1 MITALSQ
8 SHVVRPV
15 AHSWPRLPYKGLD
28 YYNHRDWMLFAERS
42 AETAACGELLGNC
55 GTKLLLVH
63 GPTGTGKSS
72 FLRAGLFPSYIA
84 GQPHF
89 CYPTEADADEPL
101 LVRSTAD
108 PVRQLAE
115 QLASRLG
122 DARQLAWVS
131 RTTRKAAIDL
141 LRSVCASSGPIRF
154 EPLRDALRLLT
165 SRLPGT
171 LLLVIDQAEEVFT
184 LAGGTAS
191 ADARG
196 AYFDFLEDLCVSSF
210 DIKVIVCLRTEYHGQ
225 FTDQFRI
232 GPGSKLSRIRAGLE
246 QFMLN
251 GIREP
256 ERLKAAIVRPT
267 LGEAVGPLGAPYE
280 RYRFEYED
288 GLADRI
294 AADVVEHCG
303 EASTL
308 PVVQLVCSDLY
319 ESQILEAGLRTIT
332 AAAYGARG
340 EVEGAIDRYIQK
352 SIATSVREA
361 RGKEPEPQE
370 LDSWQNAVLPSL
382 VARQEGGALTSLLVP
397 EEDLVGKAK
406 NIEAPVRCLKRMA
419 DPSVRL
425 LRCVEVR
432 DPAAD
437 RRVAHYS
444 LRHDSLAPAL
454 FRSSKDHRK
463 ITELQERSL
472 LYGRGAIALA
482 IVAGIILAVGLVT
495 SYFSELRNIQWV
507 LSYADLEP
515 VASKRLRALVGSLN
529 GAGWPV
535 RVFGAS
541 KLATVESKLRDTLD
555 RMPIQEFDAYA
566 AAYSGDGSRLALIL
580 QRQPQ
585 QGAVLVDDL
594 RESVA
599 GKETTPRYDV
609 ALPEIAAPF
618 TLAIGFLP
626 NLQDPVVFSERQ
638 LIFGERGTQS
648 GPIDSFNTA
657 LPQDGSVPF
666 PEILGGSVR
675 LTVWRGTPPQFKF
688 FDLAYKGTEGAGTF
702 EPLASSYVNAFSR
715 PVFSDATN
723 AVAYMNHENT
733 GQADWEILIATR
745 QEAKPR
751 RVIRASDLA
760 GDKQVVDDLSSRATG
775 GEASTSGQRD
785 KQREATE
792 RLTFTKQLAF
802 VGAKDDIVFRE
813 KPNVFHVL
821 PEGGPPQRFD
831 ALDIPD
837 AELQTVRPVWALQR
851 PAFTAARIAGGYR
864 IAWLTETGIVVADAK
879 ANGTITSLY
888 GRRPALPSLPSLE
901 GSVRLKLS
909 DDGRFLSLIQVKAN
923 RTAVR
928 VWDLSEG
935 RHDQIVKLNRQQ
947 LVSKACE
954 RARNPTGARSM
965 EPSIPA
971 PGLLQRI
978 KWRDACE
985 NA

>member
-1 MITALSQ
+1 MITALSE
-8 SHVVRPV
+8 SPVVKPV
-15 AHSWPRLPYKGLD
+15 VGSWPPLPYKGLD

-42 AETAACGELLGNC
+42 AETVACGELLGNC

-89 CYPTEADADEPL
+89 CYLTEPDGEEPL

-108 PVRQLAE
+108 PVRQLAD
-115 QLASRLG
+115 QLGSRLG

-131 RTTRKAAIDL
+131 GPTRKNAIAL
-141 LRSVCASSGPIRF
+141 LRSVCAPSGAVRF

-184 LAGGTAS
+184 LSGGAAS
-191 ADARG
+191 AEARR
-196 AYFDFLEDLCVSSF
+196 AFFDFLEDLCVSSF

-267 LGEAVGPLGAPYE
+267 LREAVGALGAPYKK
-280 RYRFEYED
+280 YGFEYED

-294 AADVVEHCG
+294 AADVLEHCG

-319 ESQILEAGLRTIT
+319 QSQIVEAQLSRIT
-332 AAAYGARG
+332 AAAYAARG

-352 SIATSVREA
+352 SIATSVQNA
-361 RGKEPEPQE
+361 RGVEPEAGE
-370 LDSWQNAVLPSL
+370 VESWQNNVLPAL

-397 EEDLVGKAK
+397 EEDLVRNAK
-406 NIEAPVRCLKRMA
+406 NIEAPAECLRRMA
-419 DPSVRL
+419 DASVRL
-425 LRCVEVR
+425 LRCVSVR
-432 DPAAD
+432 DPAGD
-437 RRVAHYS
+437 RVVPHYS

-463 ITELQERSL
+463 IAELQERSL

-482 IVAGIILAVGLVT
+482 IIAGIILAAGIVT

-515 VASKRLRALVGSLN
+515 VASKRLSALVGSLN
-529 GAGWPV
+529 GATWPV
-535 RVFGAS
+535 RIFGAR
-541 KLATVESKLRDTLD
+541 KLQSVDSKLRDTLD
-555 RMPIQEFDAYA
+555 RMPIQEFNAYA
-566 AAYSGDGSRLALIL
+566 GAYSGDGNRLALIL
-580 QRQPQ
+580 ERQPQ
-585 QGAVLVDDL
+585 LGSVYVDDL
-594 RESVA
+594 RESDA
-599 GKETTPRYDV
+599 GKDPAPRYQFK
-609 ALPEIAAPF
+609 LPEIAAPF
-618 TLAIGFLP
+618 TLTIGFLP
-626 NLQDPVVFSERQ
+626 KLEDPVLFSERQ
-638 LIFGERGTQS
+638 LIFGEGGTQS
-648 GPIDSFNTA
+648 GPIDSFTTA

-675 LTVWRGTPPQFKF
+675 LTVWGGTPLQFKF
-688 FDLAYKGTEGAGTF
+688 FDLGYTSADGSGTF
-702 EPLASSYVNAFSR
+702 EPLALGYVSALSR

-733 GQADWEILIATR
+733 GRADWEIAIATR
-745 QEAKPR
+745 QDAKPR
-751 RVIRASDLA
+751 RVIKASDVA
-760 GDKQVVDDLSSRATG
+760 ADKRGSNDDSARATG
-775 GEASTSGQRD
+775 AEARD

-802 VGAKDDIVFRE
+802 IGATGDIVFRE
-813 KPNVFHVL
+813 KPDVFLVL
-821 PEGGPPQRFD
+821 PDGGPPQRFD
-831 ALDIPD
+831 AVGIPES
-837 AELQTVRPVWALQR
+837 ELQTVKPVWALQR
-851 PAFTAARIAGGYR
+851 PALTAARIPGGYR
-864 IAWLTETGIVVADAK
+864 IAWLTETGVVIADAK
-879 ANGTITSLY
+879 ADGTITSLY
-888 GRRPALPSLPSLE
+888 DRRPALPSLPSLE
-901 GSVRLKLS
+901 GNVRLKLS
-909 DDGRFLSLIQVKAN
+909 DDGRFLSLIQVKSN

-928 VWDLSEG
+928 VWDLSQK
-935 RHDQIVKLNRQQ
+935 RHDQIAKLSRQQ
-947 LVSKACE
+947 LVAKACE
-954 RARNPTGARSM
+954 RARNPTGGPST

-971 PGLLQRI
+971 KLLQRI
-978 KWRDACE
+978 KLRDPCE
-985 NA
+985 GA